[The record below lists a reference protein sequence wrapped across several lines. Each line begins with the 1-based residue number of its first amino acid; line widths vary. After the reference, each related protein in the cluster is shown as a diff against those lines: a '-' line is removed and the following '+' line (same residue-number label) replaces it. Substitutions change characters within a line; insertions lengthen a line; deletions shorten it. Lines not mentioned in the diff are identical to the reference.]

1 MTIRPAIYVRV
12 YFVLVLLI
20 GLLVFRDYGV
30 SWDESIDRVNGLV
43 NAKYITDTFAP
54 EWTANQAV
62 FANVPEFATHQ
73 ENDHGALFHLPLAF
87 MEVAFPGLDSRTYYF
102 VRHFCIFLTF
112 VLGLWSM
119 YRIGRLRFGSWQAGL
134 GASTLLLLS
143 PRIFAHAFFNG
154 KDLVFLGLFTFGIY
168 TLVRL
173 LERPTLARAALH
185 GLATALATDVR
196 ILGCL
201 LLALSLGMV
210 VVEIGF
216 GSPEGGRRR
225 QLGKAAAVYCVVA
238 ALLTVVGWPYL
249 WDAPAANFLLAFEN
263 MKRFRWGGALLYR
276 GEAIMALVLPWH
288 YALTWIAITTPVAY
302 CLAHVAG
309 LASYT
314 YALLR
319 HGLATLRT
327 TAGRLDLLFCG
338 WFIVPLFMVMALNS
352 VIYDDWRHLYFIYP
366 AFLLLAVRGA
376 LSLWQASRRSAAL
389 RVVAVAAAVLAG
401 AEAVFTA
408 ARMVEAHPNEQVY
421 FSFLT
426 PNQAER
432 LFERDYWGVS
442 FRQGLEWIL
451 AYDQSPQI
459 YIDAPFS
466 ILLENN
472 LAILKPAD
480 RARFKISGTA
490 KNRYFLTGYR
500 THPEAYPDS
509 VGSEVH
515 AIKANG
521 IKILS
526 VFQRW

>member
-1 MTIRPAIYVRV
+1 MIVRHPVWVKV
-12 YFVLVLLI
+12 YFILVLLL
-20 GLLVFRDYGV
+20 GLWVCKDYGV

-43 NAKYITDTFAP
+43 NAKYIAATFAP
-54 EWTANQAV
+54 QWTANQAV
-62 FANVPEFATHQ
+62 FASVPEFATHL

-87 MEVAFPGLDSRTYYF
+87 MEVVFPGLDSRTYYL

-119 YRIGRLRFGSWQAGL
+119 YHIGRLRFGSWQVGL
-134 GASTLLLLS
+134 GASALLLLS
-143 PRIFAHAFFNG
+143 PRIFAHALFNG

-210 VVEIGF
+210 VVEAGF
-216 GSPEGGRRR
+216 GTTEGGRRR
-225 QLGKAAAVYCVVA
+225 QLGKAAAVYCAVA

-249 WDAPAANFLLAFEN
+249 WESPAANFLLAFEN
-263 MKRFRWGGALLYR
+263 MKRFRWGGYLLYG
-276 GEAIMALVLPWH
+276 GEQVLALQLPWH

-309 LASYT
+309 LAAYG

-319 HGLATLRT
+319 HGVATLRT

-338 WFIVPLFMVMALNS
+338 WFAVPLFMVMALNS

-376 LSLWQASRRSAAL
+376 FGLWQASRRSVAL
-389 RVVAVAAAVLAG
+389 RKVAVLAAVLAG
-401 AEAVFTA
+401 AEGVFTV

-426 PNQAER
+426 PSQAER

-451 AYDQSPQI
+451 AHDKSPQI
-459 YIDAPFS
+459 HVDAPFP
-466 ILLENN
+466 IVLENN

-480 RARFKISGTA
+480 RARFKVSGTA
-490 KNRYFLTGYR
+490 KDRYFLTGYR
-500 THPEAYPDS
+500 NHTEAYPDS
-509 VGSEVH
+509 VGGEVH
-515 AIKANG
+515 AVKANG